1 MGLTAA
7 FLALLAGISTIFGVL
22 NILGLP
28 NEGPLLSD
36 KLNWYFWMYL
46 AGILLLGA
54 IACLLARGKK
64 YED

>member
-7 FLALLAGISTIFGVL
+7 FLSLLAGISTIFGIL

-28 NEGPLLSD
+28 SEGPLLSD

-54 IACLLARGKK
+54 IACLLARKK
-64 YED
+64 NYEE